1 MKLLIANLMKA
12 IEESKTQAVAMKP
25 APGRNASYTLGYIQG
40 KFVGLNTAL
49 SLVQGYLEDEDK
61 KDDYK

>member
-1 MKLLIANLMKA
+1 LKVLIEKLLKA

-25 APGRNASYTLGYIQG
+25 APGRNASYTLGYVQG

-49 SLVQGYLEDEDK
+49 TLVQGWLEDEEQK
-61 KDDYK
+61 EDYK